1 MAAVLADTI
10 AERKKVVVDT
20 NTQGVAGNLL
30 AAGAK
35 SNTDTRSRNVAL
47 FKSSC
52 TGQISTAL
60 VQHTTAS
67 SISKAGE
74 WLFQELCRAME
85 IQCMLGA
92 CFLDIDGASACK
104 KPIRLMHANFPH
116 ILDNCAACTHGVFSL
131 EKLLVCPCFD
141 R

>member
-35 SNTDTRSRNVAL
+35 SNTRSTDVAL

-52 TGQISTAL
+52 AGQISTAL

-67 SISKAGE
+67 RISKTGE
-74 WLFQELCRAME
+74 WLYQRLCRAME
-85 IQCMLGA
+85 MQCMLGA
-92 CFLDIDGASACK
+92 CFLGIDGASACK
-104 KPIRLMHANFPH
+104 KALRWMHADLYLHASDVYWTTDFW
-116 ILDNCAACTHGVFSL
+116 TTV
-131 EKLLVCPCFD
+131 LLARMESFAW
-141 R
+141 